1 MTSNLRGLG
10 VVLAL
15 AGLALLALLLSD
27 RIVAELSTAQ
37 AMLSLWLA
45 WKIFIAVLV
54 AIALFYLWYLRRQPA
69 FSVTYVAPE
78 WRLSLW
84 FSVLAGLILLTAWQV
99 HQDSERSQ
107 QAEARVSQSYE
118 VLYHSEAVWAQV
130 QQLASAA
137 PQPGS
142 RTGMAAAV
150 SSADVETSLR
160 ELRQLTRPFPTLYAR
175 LEALNK
181 QVSALFDTPQN
192 GVGETLSAADP
203 VQTMAAL
210 REQLQL
216 FQGEQRLQLQRDLSE
231 RNSARNAVSATVQ
244 LGSVLLVG
252 ILLFAGYLM
261 RINLL
266 RQRQHQR
273 ELEKS
278 VDLRTVQLRN
288 EVQRHQAAREQMQAS
303 EVKFRTLTETTAA
316 AIFIYQGDHI
326 VYANPE
332 AERISGYS
340 AAELCKMQSWGLVH
354 PDFREQSRALAAA
367 RMAGQDVPKRY
378 EFQILT
384 RSGEAR
390 WLDFTAGVITYE
402 GQQAGLGTAYDI
414 TERKQHEATLAHL
427 ATHDSLT
434 GLPNQTLAL
443 ERLRSAIS
451 DAKRHHKM
459 VAVVQL
465 NLKRF
470 RAINDSL
477 GHDAGNQILQ
487 LLAQRLGGLV
497 READTLARPDSDN
510 YLVLL
515 PDLLYP
521 GEAASRVQ
529 QLLTAFEQPL
539 QVNASEVF
547 IAAAAGVSF
556 YPTDSEDA
564 DTLLRHAATA
574 LNRDQNGDSSVLSYY
589 SAGMF
594 EQASRRLA
602 LEASLH
608 RALERNELLLH
619 YQPKQSVA
627 SGKIVSSEALLRW
640 QHPEYGMVSPID
652 FVAMAEEVGLIAP
665 IGAWAIH
672 SACVQAQHWLQ
683 NGLPIC
689 VAVNVSGV
697 QFASQDIV
705 AQVKQA
711 LDATGL
717 PAHLLELEI
726 TESALIGDLG
736 ESITKL
742 NALKALGISLALD
755 DFGTGYSSLS
765 YLRHLP
771 VDSLKIDR
779 SFVVD
784 MVENAHSLAIV
795 TAIIGLAHGLN
806 LHVVAEG
813 VETEAQYQLLQ
824 RLGCDTIQ
832 GYYISRP
839 IAAAAFSALV
849 AGV

>member
-10 VVLAL
+10 VVLVL
-15 AGLALLALLLSD
+15 AGLGLLALLLSD

-37 AMLSLWLA
+37 SMLSLWLA
-45 WKIFIAVLV
+45 WNIFIAVLV
-54 AIALFYLWYLRRQPA
+54 AVALFYLWYLRRQPA
-69 FSVTYVAPE
+69 VSVAYVAPE

-99 HQDSERSQ
+99 HRDSERSQ

-130 QQLASAA
+130 QQLAHAA
-137 PQPGS
+137 AQPGS
-142 RTGMAAAV
+142 RSGMAAPV
-150 SSADVETSLR
+150 SSADIEASLR

-175 LEALNK
+175 LEALKK
-181 QVSALFDTPQN
+181 QVSVFFDTPQK
-192 GVGETLSAADP
+192 GVGETLSAPDP
-203 VQTMAAL
+203 AQTMAAL
-210 REQLQL
+210 REPLQL

-244 LGSVLLVG
+244 MGSVLLLVT
-252 ILLFAGYLM
+252 LLFAGYLM
-261 RINLL
+261 RVNLT
-266 RQRQHQR
+266 RQR

-288 EVQRHQAAREQMQAS
+288 EVQRHQAARELMQAS

-316 AIFIYQGDHI
+316 AIFIYQGDYI

-354 PDFREQSRALAAA
+354 PDFREQSRVMAAA

-384 RSGEAR
+384 RTGEAR

-402 GQQAGLGTAYDI
+402 GQLAGLGTAYDI
-414 TERKQHEATLAHL
+414 TERKLQEATLAHL
-427 ATHDSLT
+427 ATHDALT
-434 GLPNQTLAL
+434 GLPNQVLAL

-477 GHDAGNQILQ
+477 GHEAGNQILQ
-487 LLAQRLGGLV
+487 QLAQRLGGLV
-497 READTLARPDSDN
+497 READTLARPDSDK

-529 QLLTAFEQPL
+529 QLLAAFEQPL
-539 QVNASEVF
+539 QVNHSEVF

-574 LNRDQNGDSSVLSYY
+574 LSRNNSSEGALLSYY

-608 RALERNELLLH
+608 RALERDELLLH

-652 FVAMAEEVGLIAP
+652 FIAMAEEVGLIAP
-665 IGAWAIH
+665 IGAWVIH
-672 SACVQAQHWLQ
+672 SACVQARQWLQ

-697 QFASQDIV
+697 QFVSQDIV
-705 AQVKQA
+705 TQVKQA

-717 PAHLLELEI
+717 PSHLLELEI

-742 NALKALGISLALD
+742 NALKSLGISLALD

-784 MVENAHSLAIV
+784 MVENTHSQAIV

-824 RLGCDTIQ
+824 QLGCDTIQ

-839 IAAAAFSALV
+839 IAAAAFIALV
-849 AGV
+849 TGA

>member
-37 AMLSLWLA
+37 SMLSLWLA

-54 AIALFYLWYLRRQPA
+54 AVALFYLWYLRRQPA
-69 FSVTYVAPE
+69 LSVTYVAPE

-107 QAEARVSQSYE
+107 QAEVRVSQSYE

-130 QQLASAA
+130 QQRVYAA

-142 RTGMAAAV
+142 RSGMAAPV
-150 SSADVETSLR
+150 SSADIEASLR

-175 LEALNK
+175 LETLNK
-181 QVSALFDTPQN
+181 QVNALFDAPQN
-192 GVGETLSAADP
+192 AVGATLSAADS

-244 LGSVLLVG
+244 MGSVLLLV
-252 ILLFAGYLM
+252 ILLFAAYLM
-261 RINLL
+261 RVNLM

-278 VDLRTVQLRN
+278 VDQRTVQLRN
-288 EVQRHQAAREQMQAS
+288 EVQRHQVARELMQAS

-354 PDFREQSRALAAA
+354 PDFREQSRLMAAA

-384 RSGEAR
+384 RTGEAR

-414 TERKQHEATLAHL
+414 TERKLQEATLAHL
-427 ATHDSLT
+427 ATHDALT
-434 GLPNQTLAL
+434 GLPNQVLAL

-477 GHDAGNQILQ
+477 GHEAGNQILQ
-487 LLAQRLGGLV
+487 QLAQRLGGLV
-497 READTLARPDSDN
+497 READTLARPDSDK

-515 PDLLYP
+515 PNLLYP

-529 QLLTAFEQPL
+529 QLLAAFEQPL
-539 QVNASEVF
+539 QVNHSEVF

-574 LNRDQNGDSSVLSYY
+574 LSGNNSSEGALLSYY

-619 YQPKQSVA
+619 YQPKQSVV
-627 SGKIVSSEALLRW
+627 SGKIGSSEALLRW

-652 FVAMAEEVGLIAP
+652 FIAMAEEVGLIVP

-672 SACVQAQHWLQ
+672 SVCVQALHWLQ

-711 LDATGL
+711 LDMTGL

-736 ESITKL
+736 ESIIKL

-779 SFVVD
+779 SFIVD
-784 MVENAHSLAIV
+784 MVENAHSQAIV

-813 VETEAQYQLLQ
+813 VETGAQYQLLQ
-824 RLGCDTIQ
+824 QLGCDTIQ

-839 IAAAAFSALV
+839 IAAAAFVALV
-849 AGV
+849 TGA

>member
-37 AMLSLWLA
+37 SMLSLWLA

-54 AIALFYLWYLRRQPA
+54 AVALFYLWYLRRQPA
-69 FSVTYVAPE
+69 LSVTYVAPE

-107 QAEARVSQSYE
+107 QAEVRVSQSYE

-130 QQLASAA
+130 QQRVYAA

-142 RTGMAAAV
+142 RSGMAAPV
-150 SSADVETSLR
+150 SSADIEASLR

-175 LEALNK
+175 LETLNK
-181 QVSALFDTPQN
+181 QVNALFDAPQN
-192 GVGETLSAADP
+192 AVGATLSAADS

-244 LGSVLLVG
+244 MGSVLLLV
-252 ILLFAGYLM
+252 ILLFAAYLM
-261 RINLL
+261 RVNLM

-278 VDLRTVQLRN
+278 VDQRTVQLRN
-288 EVQRHQAAREQMQAS
+288 EVQRHQVARELMQAS

-354 PDFREQSRALAAA
+354 PDFREQSRLMAAA

-384 RSGEAR
+384 RTGEAR

-414 TERKQHEATLAHL
+414 TERKLQEATLAHL
-427 ATHDSLT
+427 ATHDALT
-434 GLPNQTLAL
+434 GLPNQVLAL

-477 GHDAGNQILQ
+477 GHEAGNQILQ
-487 LLAQRLGGLV
+487 QLAQRLGGLV
-497 READTLARPDSDN
+497 RETDTLARPDSDK

-515 PDLLYP
+515 PNLLYP

-529 QLLTAFEQPL
+529 QLLAAFEQPL
-539 QVNASEVF
+539 QVNHSEVF

-574 LNRDQNGDSSVLSYY
+574 LSGNNSSEGALLSYY

-619 YQPKQSVA
+619 YQPKQSVV
-627 SGKIVSSEALLRW
+627 SGKIGSSEALLRW

-652 FVAMAEEVGLIAP
+652 FIAMAEEVGLIVP

-672 SACVQAQHWLQ
+672 SVCVQALHWLQ

-711 LDATGL
+711 LDMTGL

-726 TESALIGDLG
+726 TGSALIGDLG
-736 ESITKL
+736 ESIIKL

-779 SFVVD
+779 SFIVD
-784 MVENAHSLAIV
+784 MVENAHSQAIV

-813 VETEAQYQLLQ
+813 VETGAQYQLLQ
-824 RLGCDTIQ
+824 QLGCDTIQ

-839 IAAAAFSALV
+839 IAAAAFVALV
-849 AGV
+849 TGA

>member
-1 MTSNLRGLG
+1 MTRNLRGLG
-10 VVLAL
+10 GLLAL

-27 RIVAELSTAQ
+27 RIVAELATAQ
-37 AMLSLWLA
+37 SMLSLWLA

-54 AIALFYLWYLRRQPA
+54 AAALFYLWYLRRQPA
-69 FSVTYVAPE
+69 VNVTYVAPE

-84 FSVLAGLILLTAWQV
+84 FSVLAGLILLTVWQV

-107 QAEARVSQSYE
+107 LAEARVSQSYE
-118 VLYHSEAVWAQV
+118 VLYRSEVLWAQV
-130 QQLASAA
+130 QQLVYAVS
-137 PQPGS
+137 QPGS
-142 RTGMAAAV
+142 RSGMVAPV
-150 SSADVETSLR
+150 SGTDIETSLR
-160 ELRQLTRPFPTLYAR
+160 ELRQLTRPFPTLYSR
-175 LEALNK
+175 LEAIN
-181 QVSALFDTPQN
+181 QQFSALFSPSQN
-192 GVGETLSAADP
+192 GVSETQLTTVPGQA
-203 VQTMAAL
+203 MAAL
-210 REQLQL
+210 REQLLL
-216 FQGEQRLQLQRDLSE
+216 FQGEQRLQLQRDLGE

-244 LGSVLLVG
+244 MGSVLLLG
-252 ILLFAGYLM
+252 ILLFAGYLL
-261 RINLL
+261 RVNLL
-266 RQRQHQR
+266 RQRQHQQ

-278 VDLRTVQLRN
+278 VDLRTVQLRK
-288 EVQRHQAAREQMQAS
+288 EVQRHQAARELMQTS

-354 PDFREQSRALAAA
+354 PDFREQTQRLAAA
-367 RMAGQDVPKRY
+367 RMAGQAVPKRY

-384 RSGEAR
+384 RTGEAR
-390 WLDFTAGVITYE
+390 WLDFTAGVIPYE
-402 GQQAGLGTAYDI
+402 GQLAGLGTAYDI

-451 DAKRHHKM
+451 DARRHHKM
-459 VAVVQL
+459 IAVVQL

-477 GHDAGNQILQ
+477 GQDAGNQVLQ
-487 LLAQRLGGLV
+487 QVAQRLAGLM
-497 READTLARPDSDN
+497 READTLARPDSDK

-529 QLLTAFEQPL
+529 QLLGAFETPL
-539 QVNASEVF
+539 VVAGSEVF
-547 IAAAAGVSF
+547 LAACAGVSF

-574 LNRDQNGDSSVLSYY
+574 LNRDSTADSNALSYY
-589 SAGMF
+589 STGMF

-608 RALERNELLLH
+608 RALERDELLLH
-619 YQPKQSVA
+619 YQPKQQIS
-627 SGKIVSSEALLRW
+627 SGKIESGEALLRW
-640 QHPEYGMVSPID
+640 RHPEYGMVSPVD
-652 FVAMAEEVGLIAP
+652 FIAMAEEVGLILP
-665 IGAWAIH
+665 IGEWALH
-672 SACVQAQHWLQ
+672 SACLQAKQWLQ
-683 NGLPIC
+683 SGQPVC

-697 QFASQDIV
+697 QFASHDIV
-705 AQVKQA
+705 AQVSHA
-711 LDATGL
+711 LDEAGL

-726 TESALIGDLG
+726 TESALIGNLG
-736 ESITKL
+736 DSVTKL

-784 MVENAHSLAIV
+784 MVENTHSLAIV

-849 AGV
+849 AGA